1 MIHVSY
7 LLEVKHRARGSQ
19 TQDSMIQLGKI
30 VKGMRWSENQYK
42 GYRRSFILLFG
53 SMARP
58 YGDQYGI
65 TLYR

>member
-7 LLEVKHRARGSQ
+7 LMGVKQYAHGSQ
-19 TQDSMIQLGKI
+19 TQDSLKRLGKI
-30 VKGMRWSENQYK
+30 MKGMRWSENQYK